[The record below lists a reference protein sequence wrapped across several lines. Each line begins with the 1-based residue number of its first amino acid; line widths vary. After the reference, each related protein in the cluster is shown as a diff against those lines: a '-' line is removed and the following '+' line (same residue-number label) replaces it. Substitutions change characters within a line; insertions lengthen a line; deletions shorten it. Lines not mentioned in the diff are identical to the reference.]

1 MFWCLLSVR
10 NRLDQPSFLVFEKL
24 ESLLIKS
31 LKGEEISDEVEF
43 VKEKYGIDIDMNDL
57 LVENIQGFDEEQ
69 ADWTLLRF
77 AERDESEHVRKRRKN
92 TLFSLMFASCVEF

>member
-1 MFWCLLSVR
+1 VITIVSDFIQQLMFWCLLSVR

-57 LVENIQGFDEEQ
+57 IVENIQGFDEEQ
-69 ADWTLLRF
+69 AD
-77 AERDESEHVRKRRKN
+77 
-92 TLFSLMFASCVEF
+92 